1 MLENQKFKF
10 GSKEKMFK
18 RVNLEILKT
27 ANLTNNNIII
37 SGGKSII
44 GFYKYLNNF
53 KAKIILSD
61 ERVVKKNSKMSNYKN
76 IIGYVDN
83 IKRLTWPNEK
93 FYQIKDLKKKIKYSE
108 DIISKKKISMS
119 ILTIGE
125 DGHIAS
131 IFKKNLKKSLKEKSI
146 SSIKNKKEKFYR
158 VSVSLKKINSIKKNI
173 IVIIGKKK
181 SLFLKKKNLP
191 FLKLNN

>member
-1 MLENQKFKF
+1 MLENQKFQF
-10 GSKEKMFK
+10 GSKEKIFK

-27 ANLTNNNIII
+27 SNLTNNNIII

-76 IIGYVDN
+76 VIGYVDN

-108 DIISKKKISMS
+108 DIISKKK
-119 ILTIGE
+119 
-125 DGHIAS
+125 
-131 IFKKNLKKSLKEKSI
+131 FQCQ
-146 SSIKNKKEKFYR
+146 F
-158 VSVSLKKINSIKKNI
+158 
-173 IVIIGKKK
+173 
-181 SLFLKKKNLP
+181 
-191 FLKLNN
+191 